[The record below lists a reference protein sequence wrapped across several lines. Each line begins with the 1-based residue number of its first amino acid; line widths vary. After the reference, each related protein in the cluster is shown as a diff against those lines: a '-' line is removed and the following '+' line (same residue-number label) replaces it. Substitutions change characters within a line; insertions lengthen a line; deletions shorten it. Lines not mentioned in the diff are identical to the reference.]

1 MGYSYQ
7 ADKSKLHWMTPDR
20 FTETRQPKQ
29 EKIARARVL
38 SQGCYNP
45 KTYEYDDSFKPYDP
59 DNPLTVHNSFEM
71 AEYLSK
77 HPEAELD
84 ARVLGWED
92 GNWKTKS
99 INRAQFLESFCNKDW
114 DNVRFRENF
123 GSGGAS
129 VLASPTGISNSA
141 EFTPLLGGP
150 FYKNLYY
157 YTDYI
162 RMHSEAFAFKNR
174 NPVAN
179 AVSAITRDFVM
190 GSDFEVQCDTT
201 KTLGQ
206 IAMAA
211 WKAYEEVNDLHA
223 QIDHACE
230 ELSIF
235 GEIMWWKLPYNQTKI
250 IFQLSPGDTV
260 PYGAIPRVRLLDPSN
275 LVEIVTYPEDIS
287 RVLFY
292 CWLTPTQWQMF
303 QTGVGEGRP
312 KDMKHIQPSLKFIY
326 RTIMADQIL
335 HYRINTV
342 TGEKRGRT
350 DYFPILS
357 YLKRLDDTVD
367 FSLVA
372 LQKIS
377 AWAMDTEIDG
387 DQSDIDAYVQAQA
400 SLGTIAP
407 AGSEFVHTTKIKRTM
422 QANEGSSNINSDA
435 FALGLSMCAMG
446 TRIPVSWFGTHLSGG
461 QTKASAL
468 VSTEP
473 VVKKMEKRRGIM
485 KRMIR
490 DHWDY
495 CMQASGLP
503 KIDCDIIFPELVTQ
517 DRSQKLKDLALAE
530 DRKWIAPDT
539 AAAVA
544 AKELQI
550 QHYHYQTEI
559 QKMKQEIPEIP
570 QGGPLT
576 TPGEMA
582 PPSGEKETDVRGVTS
597 VDKRQEKK
605 NDLSF

>member
-1 MGYSYQ
+1 
-7 ADKSKLHWMTPDR
+7 
-20 FTETRQPKQ
+20 
-29 EKIARARVL
+29 
-38 SQGCYNP
+38 
-45 KTYEYDDSFKPYDP
+45 
-59 DNPLTVHNSFEM
+59 
-71 AEYLSK
+71 
-77 HPEAELD
+77 
-84 ARVLGWED
+84 
-92 GNWKTKS
+92 
-99 INRAQFLESFCNKDW
+99 
-114 DNVRFRENF
+114 
-123 GSGGAS
+123 
-129 VLASPTGISNSA
+129 
-141 EFTPLLGGP
+141 
-150 FYKNLYY
+150 
-157 YTDYI
+157 
-162 RMHSEAFAFKNR
+162 
-174 NPVAN
+174 
-179 AVSAITRDFVM
+179 
-190 GSDFEVQCDTT
+190 
-201 KTLGQ
+201 
-206 IAMAA
+206 
-211 WKAYEEVNDLHA
+211 
-223 QIDHACE
+223 
-230 ELSIF
+230 
-235 GEIMWWKLPYNQTKI
+235 
-250 IFQLSPGDTV
+250 
-260 PYGAIPRVRLLDPSN
+260 
-275 LVEIVTYPEDIS
+275 
-287 RVLFY
+287 
-292 CWLTPTQWQMF
+292 
-303 QTGVGEGRP
+303 
-312 KDMKHIQPSLKFIY
+312 
-326 RTIMADQIL
+326 MADQIL